1 MRKLIFVAAL
11 VGGSLLP
18 MTPPAQAQSVVVV
31 RPRPT
36 RRGRFFYR
44 GRWYNHR
51 RFRRGRW
58 VYW

>member
-11 VGGSLLP
+11 LGGLLP
-18 MTPPAQAQSVVVV
+18 MAPPAEAQRVVVV
-31 RPRPT
+31 RPHPV
-36 RRGRFFYR
+36 RRGRWFHR

-51 RFRRGRW
+51 RFRGGHW